1 MTHKSLEGKVALVT
15 GASGGIGRAIALNLG
30 AAGAKVVVH
39 YNKSQQKAE
48 QVMESVLAT
57 GVEARL
63 FAANVSDAEQVQ
75 AMFQDIE
82 KEWGSVDILV
92 NNAGITRD
100 GLLLRMPEQDWDD
113 VLDVN
118 LKGAFICC
126 RAASRAMLRKR
137 SGRIINMSSVVALTG
152 NLGQSNYTASKAGLI
167 GMTKS
172 LARELASRNITV
184 NAVAPGFIET
194 DMVLALSEDAR
205 KQLTDKI
212 QMGTLGTPQ
221 DVAALVVFLAGE
233 DAKYI
238 TGQVISVD
246 GGMVL

>member
-1 MTHKSLEGKVALVT
+1 MTQKSLNGKVALVT
-15 GASGGIGRAIALNLG
+15 GASGGIGGTIALNLG
-30 AAGAKVVVH
+30 AAGAKVAVH
-39 YNKSQQKAE
+39 YNNSQKKAE
-48 QVMESVLAT
+48 QVVESVLAT
-57 GVEARL
+57 GAEAKL

-82 KEWGSVDILV
+82 NEWGSVDILV

-100 GLLLRMPEQDWDD
+100 RLLLRMSEQDWDD

-118 LKGAFICC
+118 LKGAFLCC
-126 RAASRAMLRKR
+126 RAVSRAMIRKR

-152 NLGQSNYTASKAGLI
+152 NLGQANYSASKAGLI

-194 DMVLALSEDAR
+194 DMVSALSEDAR
-205 KQLTDKI
+205 KQLTDRI
-212 QMGTLGTPQ
+212 LMGTLGTPQ
-221 DVAALVVFLAGE
+221 DVAALVIFLAGE
-233 DAKYI
+233 DARYI
-238 TGQVISVD
+238 TGQVINVD
-246 GGMVL
+246 GGIAL

>member
-1 MTHKSLEGKVALVT
+1 MTIKSLIGKVALVT
-15 GASGGIGRAIALNLG
+15 GASGGIGETIALNLS
-30 AAGAKVVVH
+30 AAGAKVAVH

-48 QVMESVLAT
+48 QVMESILAT
-57 GVEARL
+57 GAEAKL
-63 FAANVSDAEQVQ
+63 FAGNVSDAEQVQ

-82 KEWGSVDILV
+82 KEWSSVDILV

-100 GLLLRMPEQDWDD
+100 RLLLRMSEQDWDD
-113 VLDVN
+113 VLEVN
-118 LKGAFICC
+118 LKGAFLCC
-126 RAASRAMLRKR
+126 RSASRAMIRKR

-152 NLGQSNYTASKAGLI
+152 NLGQANYTASKAGLI

-194 DMVLALSEDAR
+194 DMVRALSEDAR
-205 KQLTDKI
+205 KQLTSRI
-212 QMGTLGTPQ
+212 LMGTLGTPQ
-221 DVAALVVFLAGE
+221 DVAGLVVFLAGE

-238 TGQVISVD
+238 TGQTINVD
-246 GGMVL
+246 GGIGL

>member
-1 MTHKSLEGKVALVT
+1 MTHKSLDGKVALVT
-15 GASGGIGRAIALNLG
+15 GASGGIGSIIALKLG
-30 AAGAKVVVH
+30 AAGAKVAVH

-48 QVMESVLAT
+48 QVLESVLAT
-57 GVEARL
+57 GAEARL

-82 KEWGSVDILV
+82 KEWSSVDILV

-100 GLLLRMPEQDWDD
+100 GLLLRMSEQDWDD

-167 GMTKS
+167 GMTRS

-205 KQLTDKI
+205 KQLTDRI
-212 QMGTLGTPQ
+212 VMGSLGTPQ

-233 DAKYI
+233 DARYI
-238 TGQVISVD
+238 TGQVINVD
-246 GGMVL
+246 GGIAL